1 MIKPFPDPAETVFQ
15 SMNETQL
22 PSCSWKLNVRM
33 IDKPIEGWT
42 DNPFS
47 WVPERRHVKSLL
59 RYPDTCS
66 LFREV
71 FRIRGN
77 SFLTRLTLSNYQ
89 PQTQLLYYCVY
100 LIRWRVLPLGGD
112 VMLWRVPSS
121 RLTHSPSRLKK
132 ETFIRC
138 VRFKGI
144 FPPCVHIVLSDHAP
158 VPHKLLPHL
167 ERPQHVI
174 IVALCG
180 NDFDDTKLI
189 LNHVTLEYT

>member
-100 LIRWRVLPLGGD
+100 LIGWRVLLLAVTWGYEECHHPG
-112 VMLWRVPSS
+112 PNPP
-121 RLTHSPSRLKK
+121 TQQTKE
-132 ETFIRC
+132 ETFIRS

-144 FPPCVHIVLSDHAP
+144 FPPCARVILSDHAP
-158 VPHKLLPHL
+158 VPHKQLHHL
-167 ERPQHVI
+167 EHPQ
-174 IVALCG
+174 
-180 NDFDDTKLI
+180 
-189 LNHVTLEYT
+189 